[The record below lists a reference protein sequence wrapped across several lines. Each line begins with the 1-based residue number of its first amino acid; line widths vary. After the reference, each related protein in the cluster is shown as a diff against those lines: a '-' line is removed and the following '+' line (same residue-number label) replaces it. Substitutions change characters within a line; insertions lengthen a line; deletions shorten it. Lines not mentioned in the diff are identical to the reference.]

1 MQRDAMRRV
10 CIALPVFVLAIG
22 GCRPLY
28 VGNDGISNRPPAPRV
43 PTSPRPGRNPAVTDS
58 AAIVPLES
66 KRVRSKEEPVTLYA
80 HDGSSCTVS
89 EQRFREIIVGQTV
102 RCGWR

>member
-1 MQRDAMRRV
+1 MQRDTMRLAA
-10 CIALPVFVLAIG
+10 IPLVLISLA

-28 VGNDGISNRPPAPRV
+28 VGNDGVSTRPPAPRV
-43 PTSPRPGRNPAVTDS
+43 PTNPRPGRNPATTDS
-58 AAIVPLES
+58 ATVVGLSS
-66 KRVRSKEEPVTLYA
+66 KPVSSKEAPVTLFA

-89 EQRFREIIVGQTV
+89 ESRFREIVVGQQV